1 MSWRDYWNA
10 DTPIY
15 VNERHRTLHY
25 QLVARDIVAFG
36 LGPNAYVLDHGCGE
50 ALSAGRVAAACA
62 RLYLCD
68 GAPLVRERLRG
79 RFAAEPKIEVV
90 SPEELDGTVADGSLD
105 LIVVNSLLQYLSHED
120 LAGLL
125 GLWRTKLRQGGRLV
139 LADVIPHET
148 GPLDDVRA
156 LMTFAWRGGFVIAAL
171 KGLVRTALSD
181 YARLRGELGLTH
193 HGASEM
199 LDLLRERGFA
209 AERRRENMGHN
220 PARMTFVATLA

>member
-15 VNERHRTLHY
+15 VDDRHKILHY
-25 QLVARDIVAFG
+25 QLVARDIVALG
-36 LGPNAYVLDHGCGE
+36 LAPGAVVLDHGCGE
-50 ALSAGRVAAACA
+50 ALSAGRVAGACA

-68 GAPLVRERLRG
+68 GAPLVRDRLRD
-79 RFAAEPKIEVV
+79 RFAAEPTIEVV
-90 SPEELDGTVADGSLD
+90 SPEELDGTVQDGSLD

-125 GLWRTKLRQGGRLV
+125 GLWRTKLREGGRLV

-156 LMTFAWRGGFVIAAL
+156 LLGFAWRGGFMVAAL
-171 KGLVRTALSD
+171 TGLMRTALSD
-181 YARLRGELGLTH
+181 YARLRGEFGLTH
-193 HGASEM
+193 YDAAEM